1 MPNILVVDDS
11 RTFVSEAIEFFQWR
25 GWPAEGAFDGD
36 QAIAML
42 AKQRFDAVV
51 LDRNM
56 PGKSGD
62 QVLRWVRSKSQFR
75 DTCIIVLTG
84 YGNVESAVEALKLGA
99 FQYLQKPQEL
109 NQLLSVLAAGVF
121 WHKALSMRAGLLG
134 SADQSEL
141 FSRVG
146 ALFAETLQG
155 DRSAGVFF
163 SKDGDVVD
171 VLTGLHSVSGAQDRA
186 YLNRI
191 LAGEQLIFEQE
202 GAKVGP
208 LQPILDTTR
217 TLMAV
222 PVPGTKGETVGVL
235 SLESPVDGAFDTC
248 WRDVLTYLADLIGI
262 GLLRYTAHSA
272 SASDQSGTIRL
283 PLRAFLCHSSS
294 DRAQVKLL
302 YDRLRSENCDPWLD
316 KEDLLP
322 GQDWELE
329 IRRAVRAS
337 DVVIVCLSARSVSK
351 AGFVQNEIKYALD
364 IADGQPEGSIF
375 LIPLRLEDCRVPER
389 LGRYQWVDLY
399 KTNGHEMLMRALHA
413 RAEALGKSAGS

>member
-1 MPNILVVDDS
+1 MPSILVVDDS
-11 RTFVSEAIEFFQWR
+11 RTFVGEAVEFFKRR
-25 GWPAEGAFDGD
+25 GWPAEAAYDGE

-62 QVLRWVRSKSQFR
+62 QVLRWVRSRREFR
-75 DTCIIVLTG
+75 ETCIVVLTG

-109 NQLLSVLAAGVF
+109 SHLLSVLAAGVF
-121 WHKALSMRAGLLG
+121 WHRAVSMRADLLG
-134 SADQSEL
+134 AADQSEL
-141 FSRVG
+141 FRRVR

-155 DRSAGVFF
+155 DGNSGVFF
-163 SKDGDVVD
+163 SKDGVVMD
-171 VLTGLHSVSGAQDRA
+171 VLTGLQAASGIQGPA
-186 YLNRI
+186 YCNRV
-191 LAGEQLIFEQE
+191 LTGEELIFEQE

-222 PVPGTKGETVGVL
+222 PVPGPKGDAVGVL
-235 SLESPVDGAFDTC
+235 SLESPVDGAFDSC

-262 GLLRYTAHSA
+262 ALLRYSAQFA
-272 SASDQSGTIRL
+272 SASDHSGTIRL
-283 PLRAFLCHSSS
+283 PLKAFLCHSSS
-294 DRAQVKLL
+294 DRTQVKGL
-302 YDRLRSENCDPWLD
+302 YDRLRSDSCDPWLD
-316 KEDLLP
+316 KEDILP

-351 AGFVQNEIKYALD
+351 TGFVQNEIKYALD

-389 LGRYQWVDLY
+389 LGRYQWVDLHQP
-399 KTNGHEMLMRALHA
+399 NGYEMLIRALRT
-413 RAEALGKSAGS
+413 RAEVVGKSVR